1 MNNDEKLR
9 IKNALMVCA
18 ELFNRNLSEGVLEI
32 YISSLKEYP
41 IDNVLH
47 ALKSCTQEISYMPTI
62 ADILKKVK
70 NKTDIHVMA
79 ELAWSYVLNVIDVCG
94 IYESFTFKDKAIR
107 KAISLID
114 YDVELCGCN
123 RTETHWKKRDF
134 IESYK
139 VFAESNGNY
148 DAPNYFSGI
157 IEINNEKWED
167 FKGKIYVA
175 ELKQFVEQEDIMK
188 LIDGYKPKLS
198 LVDRK
203 PKNQIAGVKINA

>member
-79 ELAWSYVLNVIDVCG
+79 ELAWSYVLDVIDVCG

-114 YDVELCGCN
+114 YDIELCGCN
-123 RTETHWKKRDF
+123 RAETHWKKKDF
-134 IESYK
+134 TESYK

-148 DAPNYFSGI
+148 DAPNYFSGT
-157 IEINNEKWED
+157 IEINNEKWGN

-175 ELKQFVEQEDIMK
+175 EIKQFVEQENLIK
-188 LIDGYKPKLS
+188 IIDGYKPKLS
-198 LVDRK
+198 LVDK
-203 PKNQIAGVKINA
+203 KLKNQIARVKINA

>member
-79 ELAWSYVLNVIDVCG
+79 ELAWSYVLDVINVCG

-114 YDVELCGCN
+114 YDIELCGCN
-123 RTETHWKKRDF
+123 RAEIHWKKRDF
-134 IESYK
+134 TESYK

-148 DAPNYFSGI
+148 DAPNYFSGT
-157 IEINNEKWED
+157 IEINNEKWGN

-175 ELKQFVEQEDIMK
+175 EIKQFVEQENLIK
-188 LIDGYKPKLS
+188 IIDGYKPKLS
-198 LVDRK
+198 LVDKK
-203 PKNQIAGVKINA
+203 PKNQIAG